1 MNTATKYILYA
12 VGGAAAVVL
21 IIFLV
26 NKYRKMQAAKRMKAE
41 EAAAAAEIA
50 SGQNLPTSVQMTI
63 TGAADFNNSTVKTNI
78 VFGSQTWS
86 GDINPTTN
94 KSETKGDQTIQ
105 IKGGATATTI
115 DLLKDVKVLK
125 SAYIDFYNEKLNG
138 FN

>member
-12 VGGAAAVVL
+12 VGGVAAIVL
-21 IIFLV
+21 VLFLV
-26 NKYRKMQAAKRMKAE
+26 NKYRKMQAAKRMQAQ
-41 EAAAAAEIA
+41 EAAAAA
-50 SGQNLPTSVQMTI
+50 GQTENLPTSIQMTI

-78 VFGSQTWS
+78 VFGPQTWS

-94 KSETKGDQTIQ
+94 KSETKGDQTIK
-105 IKGGATATTI
+105 ITGGATATTI
-115 DLLKDVKVLK
+115 DLLKGGKVLK